1 MSMSDNSVVY
11 RCAIKGYQDTLYA
24 KFGKQFYCECHISGT
39 VDFIF
44 GDATAVFQKC
54 TILARL
60 PLPGQKNTITA
71 QGRNKADGATGF
83 SFQFCDVSADDEL
96 SHGADATVE
105 TYLGRPWEAYSR
117 VVFMECNISDV
128 VHRSGWLPWEGK
140 PISTLDTLYYGEY
153 NNHGPGANVDNR
165 VKWRG
170 FHIIRDASEAG
181 KFTVESFIQ
190 GNQWLPSTGV
200 DYTPGL

>member
-1 MSMSDNSVVY
+1 MVY
-11 RCAIKGYQDTLYA
+11 RCAIKGYQDSLWA
-24 KFGKQFYCECHISGT
+24 ASGKQFYRECLISGT

-60 PLPGQKNTITA
+60 PVPGEQNTITA
-71 QGRNKADGATGF
+71 QGRMKADDATGF
-83 SFQFCDVSADDEL
+83 SFQFCTVAADDDL
-96 SHGADATVE
+96 SHGAGAAVE
-105 TYLGRPWEAYSR
+105 TYLGRPWGPYSR
-117 VVFMECNISDV
+117 VVFMECSISDV
-128 VHRSGWLPWEGK
+128 VHPKGWLPWVGK

-153 NNHGPGANVDNR
+153 RNNGLGANVGGR
-165 VKWRG
+165 VNWRG
-170 FHIIRDASEAG
+170 FHVIRDASEAG

-190 GNQWLPSTGV
+190 GNEWLPGTGV